1 MKFLETLAAKAGFVR
16 AQKRALPVLARRQY
30 AAAQI
35 SRLTEDW
42 AGAFSSADSEL
53 AGSAQRVRARARQL
67 ERDNPFVER
76 YFKLLENNV
85 LGSTGIGLQMKVRDP
100 DRIEG
105 GKIKRGGYDTLAN
118 AAIEAGWYDW
128 TRGKNCCVDGAT
140 SLQAIEKLALRS
152 AARDGSMFILF
163 HEGAGKYGLQ
173 LECFEADYLRE
184 DYNELLPSGNVVR
197 YGVEMTPQRKPVA
210 YHFFNRNP
218 NDSGVAAVG
227 LRTVR
232 IVAERVIHVC
242 RRNRQGQTNGISW
255 LAPVMMRLKM
265 LDGYEEAE
273 LIAARCAASKMGFYV
288 KTMPADYQGAED
300 SAGNPT
306 QEMQPGVIE
315 DLPMGTSFQ
324 TLDPQHPVA
333 AYADFVKAALR
344 GVSSGIGVSYNSLAS
359 DLEGVNYSSIRAGLL
374 EEREEWKGIQNWFI
388 ETVRTVIFEKWLS
401 MALLSGELKLPNGSA
416 LPAAKFDKF
425 NAPEWKPRRWQWV
438 DPLKDLNAKVLAI
451 EKGLDSRRSVISEQ
465 GGDVE
470 DVMADI
476 ASDNDLAETYGLEFP
491 TDTPPPPQQPAA
503 QAAAAE
509 D

>member
-1 MKFLETLAAKAGFVR
+1 MKFLERIAAKAGFVR
-16 AQKRALPVLARRQY
+16 AQPRSSAAPMRRQY
-30 AAAQI
+30 AGAQI

-42 AGAFSSADSEL
+42 AGAFSSADTES
-53 AGSAQRVRARARQL
+53 ASSAQRLRARARQL

-118 AAIEAGWYDW
+118 TAIEAAWYDW
-128 TRGKNCCVDGAT
+128 ARGRNCCVDGNT
-140 SLQAIEKLALRS
+140 GLPAIEKLALRS

-163 HEGAGKYGLQ
+163 HEGAGKYQLQ
-173 LECFEADYLRE
+173 LECFEADFLRE
-184 DYNELLPSGNVVR
+184 DYSEALPDGNIVR
-197 YGVEMTPQRKPVA
+197 YGIEMTPQRKPVA
-210 YHFFNRNP
+210 YHFFNRHP
-218 NDSGVAAVG
+218 HDSGSVSGG
-227 LRTVR
+227 LRSVR
-232 IVAERVIHVC
+232 VPANRVIHVC
-242 RRNRQGQTNGISW
+242 RRNRQGQTNGVSW

-288 KTMPADYQGAED
+288 KSMPADYQGELD
-300 SAGNPT
+300 NSGNPT

-315 DLPMGTSFQ
+315 DLPMGTTFQ

-374 EEREEWKGIQNWFI
+374 EEREEWKSIQNWFI
-388 ETVRTVIFEKWLS
+388 ETVRTAIFERWLA

-476 ASDNDLAETYGLEFP
+476 ASDKDLAETYGLDFP
-491 TDTPPPPQQPAA
+491 TDTPPPPNQPPP
-503 QAAAAE
+503 QAGAE
-509 D
+509 E

>member
-1 MKFLETLAAKAGFVR
+1 MKLLERIAAKVGFVR
-16 AQKRALPVLARRQY
+16 SQPRAAAPMRRQY
-30 AAAQI
+30 AGAQV

-42 AGAFSSADSEL
+42 AGAFSSADTESSSS
-53 AGSAQRVRARARQL
+53 GQRLRARARQL

-76 YFKLLENNV
+76 YLKLLCNNV

-100 DRIEG
+100 DRMDG
-105 GKIKRGGYDTLAN
+105 GKIKRGSYDTLAN
-118 AAIEAGWYDW
+118 ATIESAWYDW
-128 TRGKNCCVDGAT
+128 ARGRNCCVDGHT
-140 SLQAIEKLALRS
+140 GLGEIEKLALRS
-152 AARDGSMFILF
+152 AARDGSMFILL

-173 LECFEADYLRE
+173 LECFEADFLRE
-184 DYNELLPSGNVVR
+184 DYNEALPNGNVVR
-197 YGVEMTPQRKPVA
+197 FGVEMTAQRKPVA
-210 YHFFNRNP
+210 YHFFNRHP
-218 NDSGVAAVG
+218 HDTGSVSGG
-227 LRTVR
+227 LRAVR
-232 IVAERVIHVC
+232 VPAERVIHVC
-242 RRNRQGQTNGISW
+242 RRNRQGQTNGVSW

-288 KTMPADYQGAED
+288 KTMPADYQGEMD
-300 SAGNPT
+300 NAGNPT

-315 DLPMGTSFQ
+315 DLPMGTTFQ

-388 ETVRTVIFEKWLS
+388 ETVRTVIFEKWLA

-425 NAPEWKPRRWQWV
+425 NSPEWKPRRWQWV
-438 DPLKDLNAKVLAI
+438 DVYKDAMANVMLI
-451 EKGLDSRRSVISEQ
+451 EKGLSSRRQIIAEN

-470 DVMADI
+470 DTFADLS
-476 ASDNDLAETYGLEFP
+476 ADEDLAENYGLKFP
-491 TDTPPPPQQPAA
+491 KDVQENPVAAANAAA
-503 QAAAAE
+503 QDDQE
-509 D
+509 